1 MAILVSCSGRKELS
15 AGASFMEKPLE
26 LCCERDSGMRWPAR
40 ESLRWEGCSSNNA
53 VYL

>member
-15 AGASFMEKPLE
+15 AGALFMEEPLE
-26 LCCERDSGMRWPAR
+26 LCCERDPGMWWPAR
-40 ESLRWEGCSSNNA
+40 EGLRWERSSSNDA